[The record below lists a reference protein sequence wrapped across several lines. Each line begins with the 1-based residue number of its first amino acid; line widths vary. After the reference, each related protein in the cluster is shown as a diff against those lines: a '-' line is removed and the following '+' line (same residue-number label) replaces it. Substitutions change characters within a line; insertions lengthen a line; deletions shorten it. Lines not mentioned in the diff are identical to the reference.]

1 MNVVVIGAGLAGTL
15 ICNALAKKCR
25 VTLLEAGEKDAISVP
40 PICFIQKKFASVKTF
55 CLGGGGTT
63 NLWHNGLIPISIE
76 DINTPVFKK
85 VLEAISPYVDKAAA
99 NLYWLHNPYWFQYE
113 KRVLEAK
120 IVAEKI
126 GGFSDGIDCL
136 LYPKKF
142 AKLKP
147 VDGVHAFYGV
157 SRIDFCAMDKRITT
171 VHYTVN
177 GERLCVDADVVILC
191 AGCLGSPR
199 MVEEI
204 LAAIG
209 CADGKGGQGLADHPL
224 GFVGKVRVKK
234 RFSRQIRH
242 LALSDH
248 GTYECRSAIRVKS
261 DCGKYTGCAFLRPAF
276 TMENSLSI
284 YQYKSLLGAAG
295 GLDRI
300 RHIFSLK
307 LFHPDILAE
316 IFSHLTGIGIPGR
329 TYNVLFL
336 FEQKRGR
343 NHVRYNGSKLE
354 VNWQITKD
362 ELRIYRAMIEKLHGM
377 LVGVAD
383 EINLKVDITDDWLWS
398 AAHHSGTISMGE
410 KDDDLVDADLKLKKM
425 DNVFV
430 CDGSVIQEHS
440 YANTGLTIAS
450 LAMRLAESVC
460 CE

>member
-25 VTLLEAGEKDAISVP
+25 VTLLDAGEKDIISVP
-40 PICFIQKKFASVKTF
+40 PMSFLKKEFASVKTF

-76 DINTPVFKK
+76 DITTPVFKE

-99 NLYWLHNPYWFQYE
+99 NLYWLNHPYSLQYK
-113 KRVLEAK
+113 KRLLETK

-126 GGFSDGIDCL
+126 GAFSDGVDCL

-142 AKLKP
+142 GKLKP
-147 VDGVHAFYGV
+147 VDGVHAVYGV
-157 SRIDFCAMDKRITT
+157 SRIDFCAMDKCITT
-171 VHYTVN
+171 VRYTVK
-177 GERLCVDADVVILC
+177 GERLCADADVVILS

-209 CADGKGGQGLADHPL
+209 CSHERVGQGLADHPL
-224 GFVGKVRVKK
+224 GFVGKVRIKK
-234 RFSRQIRH
+234 RFSHQIRN

-261 DCGKYTGCAFLRPAF
+261 VCGNYTGCAFLRPAF
-276 TMENSLSI
+276 TMENRLSI

-295 GLDRI
+295 GLDRL

-343 NHVRYNGSKLE
+343 NHVGYNGSKLE
-354 VNWQITKD
+354 VSWQITKD
-362 ELRIYRAMIEKLHGM
+362 ELHIYRSMVEKLHKM
-377 LVGVAD
+377 LVGIAD
-383 EINLKVDITDDWLWS
+383 EINLKTDITDDWLWS
-398 AAHHSGTISMGE
+398 AAHHSGTISMGK
-410 KDDDLVDADLKLKKM
+410 KDDDLLDADLKLKKTN
-425 DNVFV
+425 NVFV